1 MSLRRLCRILLCN
14 KYTKIGCAWAVLAD
28 VLLIYYK
35 DKCLKDGLVR
45 WMRGMGVSNGPF
57 SRKIVGKYNM
67 FDENKNAQRG
77 IYES

>member
-1 MSLRRLCRILLCN
+1 M
-14 KYTKIGCAWAVLAD
+14 AD

-45 WMRGMGVSNGPF
+45 WMRGMSVSNGPF
-57 SRKIVGKYNM
+57 SREIVGKYNM